1 MIYQTKTLEFDKI
14 LKLVSKHA
22 VSPRVRET
30 ILDLQI
36 YNNPDVIK
44 VLLHEVDDAL
54 GALNRASNINLDSKY
69 DIDEQLKRLE
79 IGSIL
84 QPNELVL
91 IHTFLKEETR
101 LKSYN
106 QNLKKLK
113 VEAKYL
119 ESYFFDINLHDDLLK
134 LLGQTIDPDANI
146 YDNASNNL
154 FKIRRTLQSKLTSV
168 NEKMEKLM
176 NKYSDFLNERVI
188 VTRNDRYCL
197 CINQSFKN
205 KIKGVVHDISSSGQ
219 TVYLEPEEIRSITSE
234 IEFLKVEER
243 KEILKILADVSN
255 KLAINLETLKINLE
269 IFLTLDL
276 IYAKANYAKEI
287 NGVIPKINQN
297 GLINLIKARH
307 PLIEPKVIVPIN
319 FYLDEK
325 APTMIITGPNT
336 GGKTVALKTVG
347 LLTLMAQSGLLIPA
361 SEKSEV
367 AVFSNIYA
375 DIGDEQSLEQS
386 LSTFSSHMTK
396 IKKIVDNVTPNDL
409 ILIDELGSGTDP
421 VEGTSLAISIL
432 DYLRK
437 HKPRLVITT
446 HYSELKVY
454 AFESSDIVTASV
466 AFDTVTLEPKYHLQI
481 GTTGSSNAILIANR
495 LGLNKE
501 IIENAKLRVSGHQSD
516 IAKIIENLAVKEQKL
531 EDKKKYFEESQLALD
546 EKMKQY
552 DNLLLKNHQE
562 QDRIIKEI
570 RDNETKIWNEKHLEV
585 QKLIKELKAKKELS
599 AKEEAEVK
607 KIINKPREKTIVKTD
622 YNFKV
627 GDYVSIQSYGQSGY
641 IKEIDGDDYYIDL
654 GPFTLNFKK
663 SDLLLAPVPKPEK
676 KINRRKTVN
685 REGEV
690 PTKEA
695 SVELDLRGVRYEEV
709 YGLLDKAIDN
719 LLLSNL
725 KSLRIIHGYGTGA
738 VKKAVSE
745 YIKSS
750 NLIKSHRSGGENEG
764 MLGVTIITLK

>member
-14 LKLVSKHA
+14 LNLVSKHA
-22 VSPRVRET
+22 TSLRVKEA
-30 ILDLQI
+30 ILELSI
-36 YNNPDVIK
+36 YNNPEVIK
-44 VLLHEVDDAL
+44 TLLHEVDDAL
-54 GALNRASNINLDSKY
+54 EALNRASNINLDSKY
-69 DIDEQLKRLE
+69 DIVESLKRLE

-91 IHTFLKEETR
+91 VHTFLKEEAR
-101 LKSYN
+101 LKAYY

-113 VEAKYL
+113 IEAKYL
-119 ESYFFDINLHDDLLK
+119 ETYFDEINLHDDLLK
-134 LLGQTIDPDANI
+134 LLGETIDPDGNI
-146 YDNASNNL
+146 YDHASPNL
-154 FKIRRTLQSKLTSV
+154 FKVRRILQSKIASV
-168 NEKMEKLM
+168 NERMEKLM
-176 NKYSDFLNERVI
+176 TKYSDFLNERVM
-188 VTRNDRYCL
+188 VMRNDRYCL

-219 TVYLEPEEIRSITSE
+219 TVYIEPEEIRAITSE
-234 IEFLKVEER
+234 IEFLKVEEK
-243 KEILKILADVSN
+243 KEILKILANVSN

-269 IFLTLDL
+269 IFLILDL

-287 NGVIPKINQN
+287 NGIIPKINTE
-297 GLINLIKARH
+297 GLINLVQARH
-307 PLIEPKVIVPIN
+307 PLIDPKVIVPIN
-319 FYLDEK
+319 FYLDK
-325 APTMIITGPNT
+325 DAPTMIITGPNT

-361 SEKSEV
+361 GEKSVV
-367 AVFSNIYA
+367 AVFDNIYA

-437 HKPRLVITT
+437 YKPRLVVTT

-495 LGLNKE
+495 LGINQE
-501 IIENAKLRVSGHQSD
+501 IIENAKVRVSGHQSD
-516 IAKIIENLAVKEQKL
+516 IAKIIENLAIKEQKL
-531 EDKKKYFEESQLALD
+531 EDKKKRYEENQAELD
-546 EKMKQY
+546 EKMKKY

-562 QDRIIKEI
+562 QDRILKEI
-570 RDNETKIWNEKHLEV
+570 RDNETKLWNEKHLEI
-585 QKLIKELKAKKELS
+585 QKILKELKAKKELS
-599 AKEEAEVK
+599 AKEEAEIK
-607 KIINKPREKTIVKTD
+607 QAINKPREKTKVKTD

-627 GDYVSIQSYGQSGY
+627 GDYVLIQSYGQSGF
-641 IKEIDGDDYYIDL
+641 IKEIKGDDYYIDL

-663 SDLLLAPVPKPEK
+663 SDLLLTPVPKPDNQ
-676 KINRRKTVN
+676 IRRKSRNTGGTLPEK
-685 REGEV
+685 R
-690 PTKEA
+690 A

-709 YGLLDKAIDN
+709 HGLLDKEIDN

-725 KSLRIIHGYGTGA
+725 KTLRIIHGYGTGA
-738 VKKAVSE
+738 VKKAVHE
-745 YIKSS
+745 YIKNSS
-750 NLIKSHRSGGENEG
+750 LIKSHRSGGENEG